1 MYQIKNIWLN
11 EYDTLSMWKAGDT
24 YIVRL
29 EWSELR
35 EGGSTIIRRT
45 LYKGKDEQVA
55 NTIFDTKVS
64 EWDVQ
69 PV

>member
-1 MYQIKNIWLN
+1 MHQIKNIWLN

-24 YIVRL
+24 YFVWL
-29 EWSELR
+29 EWPQLR
-35 EGGSTIIRRT
+35 DGVTVVVRRT
-45 LYKGKDEQVA
+45 LYKGENEQVA

>member
-1 MYQIKNIWLN
+1 MDQIKNIWLN
-11 EYDTLSMWKAGDT
+11 EYVNLQHWVAGGVHT
-24 YIVRL
+24 VYL

-55 NTIFDTKVS
+55 NDIYAAKVA
-64 EWDVQ
+64 E
-69 PV
+69 